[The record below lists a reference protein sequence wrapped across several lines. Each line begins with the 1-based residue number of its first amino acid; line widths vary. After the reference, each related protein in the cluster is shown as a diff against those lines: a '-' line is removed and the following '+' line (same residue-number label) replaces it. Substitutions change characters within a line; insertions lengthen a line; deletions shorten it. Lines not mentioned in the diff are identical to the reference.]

1 MTISDSKRIGIMQ
14 PYVFPYIGYMNLVKA
29 SDKFVFY
36 DDVNFIKK
44 GWINRNR
51 IMLMGEPYRF
61 SIPLKHQSQ
70 NVLIKD
76 TEVSNLHKFSEK
88 FLLQLVSSYKKSP
101 YKDSVLDYVRE
112 VLTCG
117 HVSISEVAIGSVEL
131 FFKYLGIE
139 KSFHYSSKEF
149 SETRGLEKAERLIKI
164 TETLKSKHY
173 INAIGGT
180 SLYGK
185 EFFASKGI
193 KLDFVKP
200 SLMPYEHCNVSGS
213 NFTPG
218 LSIIDI
224 MMNLSEHD
232 IRSQL
237 DNFELI

>member
-1 MTISDSKRIGIMQ
+1 MQ

-51 IMLMGEPYRF
+51 IMLTGEPYRF
-61 SIPLKHQSQ
+61 SIPLKKQSQ

-76 TEVSNLHKFSEK
+76 TEISDLAKFSDK
-88 FLLQLVSSYKKSP
+88 FIQQLGSSYKNSP
-101 YKDSVLDYVRE
+101 YRDSVLDYVRE
-112 VLTCG
+112 VLTSR
-117 HVSISEVAIGSVEL
+117 HESISDVAISSVEL
-131 FFKYLGIE
+131 FFKYLGIK

-149 SETRGLEKAERLIKI
+149 SNTRGLEKAERLIKI
-164 TETLKSKHY
+164 TESLNSADY
-173 INAIGGT
+173 INAIDGS

-185 EFFASKGI
+185 EFFATRGV
-193 KLDFVKP
+193 KLGFIKP
-200 SLMPYEHCNVSGS
+200 SLIPYKHCNASDS

-224 MMNLSEHD
+224 MMNLSEQD
-232 IRSQL
+232 IHSQL
-237 DNFELI
+237 DGFELV

>member
-1 MTISDSKRIGIMQ
+1 MTNKIAIMQ
-14 PYVFPYIGYMNLVKA
+14 PYVFPYIGYMNLVNA

-36 DDVNFIKK
+36 DDVHFIKQ

-51 IMLMGEPYRF
+51 IMLMEEPYRF
-61 SIPLKHQSQ
+61 SIPLKRQSS
-70 NVLIKD
+70 NALIKD
-76 TEVSNLHKFSEK
+76 TEVSDLAKFADK
-88 FLLQLVSSYKKSP
+88 FLEQLGSSYKKSP
-101 YKDSVLDYVRE
+101 YKDSVLDYVQE
-112 VLTCG
+112 VLTSR

-131 FFKYLGIE
+131 FFKYIGIE

-149 SETRGLEKAERLIKI
+149 SITRGLDKAERLIKI
-164 TETLKSKHY
+164 AELLKSNEY

-193 KLDFVKP
+193 KLEFVKP
-200 SLMPYEHCNVSGS
+200 SLMPYEHCNGSGS
-213 NFTPG
+213 NFNPG

-224 MMNLSEHD
+224 MMNLSEQD

-237 DNFELI
+237 DSFELV